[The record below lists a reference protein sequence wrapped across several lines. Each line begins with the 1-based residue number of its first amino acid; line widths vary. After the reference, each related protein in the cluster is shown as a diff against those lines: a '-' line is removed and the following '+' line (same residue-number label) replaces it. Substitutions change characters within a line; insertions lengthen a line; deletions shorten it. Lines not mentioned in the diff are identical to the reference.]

1 MARKTSKFMIGVFMT
16 IGVLIGLVAIIW
28 LGASNYFEKGKM
40 YVTYFNESVQG
51 LQVDSAAKYRGV
63 EVGRVTDIRVAP
75 DNQLIEVVMKINL
88 KGHLERDYVSQL
100 KTVGITG
107 IVFVELD
114 WKDPDQPDQS
124 PKIDFGAEYPII
136 ASRPS
141 QIKQLLTGIED
152 VIQSIRL
159 IDTKGISDQ
168 IKATTKE
175 IQSFV
180 GSEKIDKTLSEISLA
195 ATHLNGVITKVDQ
208 ALSQG
213 RLENILTEAQTAL
226 IKIQNFT
233 GDFQAETK
241 NALIKI
247 QNLTGDVQADLK
259 ALELPKTGANLQNA
273 TAKIDRILSSG
284 EIEAI
289 LAEVKST
296 LFKAQATVDS
306 VRNEVESLKLRETVA
321 GANRLIEGLDRRTDA
336 LALRFGDTA
345 GNMDHLIG
353 GVDQRVDVLTKDF
366 MATTEN
372 LRRTLE
378 SLQVLLD
385 RLSATPSDL
394 IFSKPPPPRENKR

>member
-141 QIKQLLTGIED
+141 QIKQILTGIED
-152 VIQSIRL
+152 VIQSIRQ

-247 QNLTGDVQADLK
+247 QNLTGDVQADLR